1 MDYSELSH
9 ELRKK
14 INKEDKK
21 KGGIYF
27 TPPDTIQK
35 NISLLEPFFKNIKNV
50 LEPSCGSCEYI
61 YALNNKYPE
70 VKITGIEF
78 NKTIFD
84 SLTNITCDNIELI
97 NSDFLKL
104 YPNNEP
110 KFDLIIG
117 NPPYFVVKKEDVISD
132 YYNFFD
138 GRPNIFILFIIK
150 SLKLLAEKGILSF
163 ILPVNFLNCLYY
175 NKTREYISKNF
186 KILNIEYCYDN
197 YIDTKQETIIMIIQ
211 NNKNNKSNKH
221 FTLEINNY
229 TIFGCKNTISKIKG
243 LYKNST
249 TLNQLGFTVNV
260 GSIVWNQCKN
270 ILTDDSSKT
279 LLIYSSDI
287 KSNKLALQKYSNPD
301 KKNYIN
307 KVGKKEPVILIN
319 RGYGV
324 GDYNF
329 NYLLVEGGFE
339 YLIENHLISIKL
351 NNSESYSNDS
361 LIQKYNNIIMSLK
374 NDKTKKFIEMYFGNN
389 AINTTELCN
398 ILPIYNH

>member
-1 MDYSELSH
+1 MEYSQLSN

-21 KGGIYF
+21 KEGIFF
-27 TPPDTIQK
+27 TPPITINNTLK
-35 NISLLEPFFKNIKNV
+35 LLEPYFKNIKTV

-61 YALNNKYPE
+61 YALNRSFNKID
-70 VKITGIEF
+70 ITGVEHNNI
-78 NKTIFD
+78 IFESIKD
-84 SLTNITCDNIELI
+84 LGFDNVHLI
-97 NSDFLKL
+97 NNDYLKL
-104 YPNNEP
+104 FPNNDR
-110 KFDLIIG
+110 KYDLIIG
-117 NPPYFVVKKEDVISD
+117 NPPYFVVKKEDVLSE
-132 YYNFFD
+132 YYDFFD

-150 SLKLLAEKGILSF
+150 SLRLLSANGILSF
-163 ILPVNFLNCLYY
+163 ILPNNFLNCLYY

-186 KILNIEYCYDN
+186 KILNIEHCNDN
-197 YIDTKQETIIMIIQ
+197 YIDTKQDTIVMIIQ
-211 NNKNNKSNKH
+211 NKQNNKSNKH
-221 FTLEINNY
+221 FVLEINNY
-229 TIFGCKNTISKIKG
+229 TIFGCKNTVSKLNT

-249 TLNQLGFTVNV
+249 TLSQLGFTVNV
-260 GSIVWNQCKN
+260 GSIVWNQCKD
-270 ILTDDSSKT
+270 ILTQDSSKT

-287 KSNKLALQKYSNPD
+287 KSNELVIKKYSNME

-307 KVGKKEPVILIN
+307 KPGKKEPMLLIN

-324 GDYNF
+324 GKYNF
-329 NYLLVEGGFE
+329 DYLLVEGDVE
-339 YLIENHLISIKL
+339 YLVENHLITVKL
-351 NNSESYSNDS
+351 NHTESYSKDE